1 MKLSR
6 LVVMTAIALGSA
18 PAWAADAVVTVY
30 SADGLHAGDHSWY
43 QTQFDAFTQAT
54 GIKVQ
59 YVEGGSGAIV
69 ERLSKERS
77 NPQADVLVT
86 PPPFIQRAAA
96 EKLLQDFTPQDA
108 AQIADAQPQFV
119 PLVNNYLS
127 FIYNA
132 KLLPQAPASYQQLL
146 DAQFRNKLQ
155 YSTPGQ
161 AGDGTAVLLQAFHS
175 FGSKDAGFDY
185 LGKLQSNNVGPS
197 ASTGKLTAL
206 VNKGELLV
214 ANGDLQ
220 MNLAQMRSNPN
231 VQVFWPAGPD
241 GKRSTLAL
249 PYYVGLV
256 QGAPQSA
263 NGKS

>member
-30 SADGLHAGDHSWY
+30 SADGLHDGDHSWY

-86 PPPFIQRAAA
+86 LPPFIQRAAA
-96 EKLLQDFTPQDA
+96 EKLLQDFTPQAA

-132 KLLPQAPASYQQLL
+132 KLLPQAPPATSSCWTRSSATSCSIPRR
-146 DAQFRNKLQ
+146 DRRV
-155 YSTPGQ
+155 T
-161 AGDGTAVLLQAFHS
+161 VL
-175 FGSKDAGFDY
+175 
-185 LGKLQSNNVGPS
+185 
-197 ASTGKLTAL
+197 
-206 VNKGELLV
+206 
-214 ANGDLQ
+214 
-220 MNLAQMRSNPN
+220 R
-231 VQVFWPAGPD
+231 
-241 GKRSTLAL
+241 
-249 PYYVGLV
+249 
-256 QGAPQSA
+256 
-263 NGKS
+263 

>member
-43 QTQFDAFTQAT
+43 QTQFGAFTQAT

-146 DAQFRNKLQ
+146 DAQFHNKLQ

-241 GKRSTLAL
+241 GKRSTL
-249 PYYVGLV
+249 
-256 QGAPQSA
+256 
-263 NGKS
+263 

>member
-1 MKLSR
+1 M
-6 LVVMTAIALGSA
+6 
-18 PAWAADAVVTVY
+18 
-30 SADGLHAGDHSWY
+30 
-43 QTQFDAFTQAT
+43 
-54 GIKVQ
+54 Q

-86 PPPFIQRAAA
+86 LPPFIQPARRR

-132 KLLPQAPASYQQLL
+132 KLPQAPASQQLL

-161 AGDGTAVLLQAFHS
+161 AGDGTAVMLQAFHS

-220 MNLAQMRSNPN
+220 MNLAQMRNPN
-231 VQVFWPAGPD
+231 VKVFWPAGPD
-241 GKRSTLAL
+241 AALTMRRLARAAKRQRQKLIDFLLSKEA
-249 PYYVGLV
+249 
-256 QGAPQSA
+256 QSSVSA
-263 NGKS
+263 ISYGMPVRDHPDR

>member
-1 MKLSR
+1 M
-6 LVVMTAIALGSA
+6 
-18 PAWAADAVVTVY
+18 
-30 SADGLHAGDHSWY
+30 
-43 QTQFDAFTQAT
+43 
-54 GIKVQ
+54 
-59 YVEGGSGAIV
+59 
-69 ERLSKERS
+69 
-77 NPQADVLVT
+77 
-86 PPPFIQRAAA
+86 
-96 EKLLQDFTPQDA
+96 
-108 AQIADAQPQFV
+108 
-119 PLVNNYLS
+119 
-127 FIYNA
+127 
-132 KLLPQAPASYQQLL
+132 
-146 DAQFRNKLQ
+146 
-155 YSTPGQ
+155 
-161 AGDGTAVLLQAFHS
+161 LQAFHS